1 MLVTSDYYQINAP
14 EYFGKTVSV
23 DPSGFL
29 LPLVERLSAGALVL
43 DVGCG
48 SGRDLLWLKKRGF
61 HVKGFERSAALA
73 QMARRHADCE
83 VLEGD
88 FTSHDFSSMP
98 ADAVILIGAL
108 VHVPHADFACIFGRI
123 AAALKDGGLV
133 LITLK
138 EGADRA
144 KGADG
149 RVFYLHR
156 DSDLRRTFAA
166 IGFEVLDFS
175 RDVSRLGTGEI
186 WLGYLLRKGAA

>member
-1 MLVTSDYYQINAP
+1 MPVFASVFIAFAREDVFAP
-14 EYFGKTVSV
+14 HPEPFSTEYFGKTVSV

-29 LPLVERLSAGALVL
+29 LPIVERLSTGV
-43 DVGCG
+43 
-48 SGRDLLWLKKRGF
+48 
-61 HVKGFERSAALA
+61 
-73 QMARRHADCE
+73 
-83 VLEGD
+83 
-88 FTSHDFSSMP
+88 
-98 ADAVILIGAL
+98 L
-108 VHVPHADFACIFGRI
+108 VHVPHADFARIFGKI

-144 KGADG
+144 VGADG

-166 IGFEVLDFS
+166 LGFDVLDFS

-186 WLGYLLRKGAA
+186 WLGYLLKKVA

>member
-1 MLVTSDYYQINAP
+1 MTSDYYQINAP

-23 DPSGFL
+23 DPAGFL

-43 DVGCG
+43 DIGCG

-61 HVKGFERSAALA
+61 RVKGFERSAALA
-73 QMARRHADCE
+73 VMARRHADCE

-88 FTSHDFSSMP
+88 FTTYEFSSMH
-98 ADAVILIGAL
+98 ADAVILVGAL
-108 VHVPHADFACIFGRI
+108 VHVQHTDFACIFGKI

-144 KGADG
+144 VGADG

-166 IGFEVLDFS
+166 LGFDVLDFS

-186 WLGYLLRKGAA
+186 WLGYLLKKVAA